1 MEILFRGKRLSDGV
15 WVAGTYHLADDG
27 RTYIINGTIENACW
41 EEVDPDTASM
51 YTGLRDKHGELIY
64 DGDIVRMLNQHF
76 LIRWGSK
83 NARFEL
89 RRLRREDDEERTKFL
104 HTKDL
109 PGGNVVGNKWDDPHL
124 LEVW

>member
-27 RTYIINGTIENACW
+27 RTYIINGAFEDARW

-64 DGDIVRMLNQHF
+64 DGDIVRMLNQRF
-76 LIRWGSK
+76 LICWGSK

-89 RRLRREDDEERTKFL
+89 RRLRFSREDGSTKFL

-109 PGGNVVGNKWDDPHL
+109 PEGTVIDNKWDDPHL